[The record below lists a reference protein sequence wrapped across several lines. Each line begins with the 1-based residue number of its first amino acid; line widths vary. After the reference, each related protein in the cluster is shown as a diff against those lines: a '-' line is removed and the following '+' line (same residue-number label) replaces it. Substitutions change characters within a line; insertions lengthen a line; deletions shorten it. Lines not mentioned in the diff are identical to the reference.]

1 MKEMKILAPCG
12 ILGYGFPKESFM
24 NGMKEEPDAIVVDAG
39 STDAGPHKLGEGVAI
54 VSDEASRRDLELI
67 ITAAAQAGIP
77 AVIGSAGGA
86 GGRVHVERTLRI
98 VASIIK
104 EHCLQE
110 LKTVV
115 IWADIPKSFIKEKRK
130 EGKIEKLGNLVKELT
145 EERLD
150 ESSGIVAQMGHEPIL
165 RALRDGARLIICGR
179 AYDPSPFAA
188 VAAYYGFPLEYGY
201 HAGKILECAALCA
214 VPGTTKDCMLGT
226 IREDGFI
233 IRPLSATR
241 RCTTL
246 SVAAHTFYEKEHP
259 YILHGPGVV
268 MNLKECSFEQYDESS
283 VMVKVWHIG
292 PLSLREYAIRS

>member
-24 NGMKEEPDAIVVDAG
+24 NGMKEKPDAIVVDAG

-67 ITAAAQAGIP
+67 ITAAARAEIP
-77 AVIGSAGGA
+77 AIIGSAGGA
-86 GGRVHVERTLRI
+86 GGSVHVERTLRI
-98 VASIIK
+98 VASIIE
-104 EHCLQE
+104 EHHLQA

-115 IWADIPKSFIKEKRK
+115 IWADIPKTVIKEKMK
-130 EGKIEKLGNLVKELT
+130 EGKTEKLGNLVKELT

-150 ESSGIVAQMGHEPIL
+150 KSSGIVAQMGHEPIVK
-165 RALRDGARLIICGR
+165 ALQEGARLIICGR

-188 VAAYYGFPLEYGY
+188 VTAYYGFPLEYGY

-226 IREDGFI
+226 IREDGFVI
-233 IRPLSATR
+233 KPLSGTR
-241 RCTTL
+241 KCTTL

-259 YILHGPGVV
+259 YILHWPGW
-268 MNLKECSFEQYDESS
+268 S
-283 VMVKVWHIG
+283 
-292 PLSLREYAIRS
+292 